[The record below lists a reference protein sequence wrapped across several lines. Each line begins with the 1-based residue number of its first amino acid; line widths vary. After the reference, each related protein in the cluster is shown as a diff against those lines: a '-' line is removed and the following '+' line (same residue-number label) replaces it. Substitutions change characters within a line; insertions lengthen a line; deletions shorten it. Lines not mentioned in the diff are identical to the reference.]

1 LINEQWVATAGHCV
15 DDLMTSQIKIR
26 LGEFDFSNTKESHAH
41 QEKGIKKK
49 IVHPSYN
56 FFTYENDLALLK
68 LDTPV
73 NLTATPH
80 IVPICLPGS
89 DDLLIGENATVTG
102 WGRLSEGG
110 QLPNTLQYVQ
120 VPIISND
127 KCRDMFLKSGRMEHI
142 PEIFLCAGY
151 DNGGRDSCQGDSGG
165 PLQVVGSDKRY
176 FLAGIISW
184 GIGCAE
190 PNMPGVCTRIS
201 KFTSWILNHVRNS

>member
-1 LINEQWVATAGHCV
+1 MFNYLITYACQV
-15 DDLMTSQIKIR
+15 
-26 LGEFDFSNTKESHAH
+26 
-41 QEKGIKKK
+41 
-49 IVHPSYN
+49 VHPSYN

-68 LDTPV
+68 LENPV
-73 NLTATPH
+73 NLSSTPH

-110 QLPNTLQYVQ
+110 QLPNTLQFVQ

-151 DNGGRDSCQGDSGG
+151 DNGGRDSCQ
-165 PLQVVGSDKRY
+165 
-176 FLAGIISW
+176 
-184 GIGCAE
+184 
-190 PNMPGVCTRIS
+190 VCLKPVTTNKIKLTCLS
-201 KFTSWILNHVRNS
+201 KQKQKIPP

>member
-1 LINEQWVATAGHCV
+1 
-15 DDLMTSQIKIR
+15 MTLVK
-26 LGEFDFSNTKESHAH
+26 TTESHAH
-41 QEKGIKKK
+41 VESSIKKK

-68 LDTPV
+68 LENPV
-73 NLTATPH
+73 NLTTSPH
-80 IVPICLPGS
+80 IVPICLPGA

-151 DNGGRDSCQGDSGG
+151 DGGGRDSCQ
-165 PLQVVGSDKRY
+165 VGLCT
-176 FLAGIISW
+176 F
-184 GIGCAE
+184 GCYA
-190 PNMPGVCTRIS
+190 
-201 KFTSWILNHVRNS
+201 ILWMVS